1 MIGGLQFTGGGWVF
15 FSNRTSLLFTI
26 KETVRW
32 EEAGRLADICTGAR
46 MKWLEVSVRASKN
59 NKTTDLNPVE
69 VNFSGT
75 ESRDLPDPH
84 VKAPV

>member
-1 MIGGLQFTGGGWVF
+1 MADEF
-15 FSNRTSLLFTI
+15 FFKPHFIVVYNKGNGALGRG
-26 KETVRW
+26 
-32 EEAGRLADICTGAR
+32 GRLADICTGAR

-75 ESRDLPDPH
+75 ESRDVPDPD